1 MFQVL
6 LQYFED
12 RFASFFV
19 DEPLSNYQDL
29 LDRVKKAVPMF
40 KGVDDQQ
47 IIISYKDLSLQTF
60 INIDRDES
68 LHVSEAFRNAS
79 NCGSDIYRRVYL
91 KVRESD
97 SPFLLKRRSDSKE
110 ASTESMSS
118 TKQPK
123 SLLSSFASSVNSERS
138 AVADACDWKKSKGN
152 QLSQKLQSLSDS
164 KLAIE
169 THIRELEI
177 DVVEPPRVGSYA
189 TMICGNC
196 HIRGHRAEGNRGG
209 SCKSPPCQSFISCGQ
224 KKKHPEHTEEIRKMK
239 KQLKEVQKEIDTVTM
254 EKKNFDSFQSK
265 SISAFSSAV
274 TPRLIK
280 AFPEKYSLKTA
291 QGKLQLQ
298 KDIATLRLACCN
310 EIPSRADTS
319 DRELFTS
326 LLDKQKE
333 IINEVYVPVDVKTNA
348 NGNQT
353 TVNFAVSPVRAE
365 RRNKRSRSPSSGSS
379 EESESS
385 RERKRKRRKKK
396 YRHKKSRSKKS
407 RKKHRTNDS
416 FSESEDDRSRSDTTK
431 ANVENATADSRK
443 CSLDELATIAT
454 AITFQNNGGES

>member
-1 MFQVL
+1 M
-6 LQYFED
+6 
-12 RFASFFV
+12 
-19 DEPLSNYQDL
+19 
-29 LDRVKKAVPMF
+29 
-40 KGVDDQQ
+40 
-47 IIISYKDLSLQTF
+47 
-60 INIDRDES
+60 
-68 LHVSEAFRNAS
+68 
-79 NCGSDIYRRVYL
+79 
-91 KVRESD
+91 
-97 SPFLLKRRSDSKE
+97 
-110 ASTESMSS
+110 
-118 TKQPK
+118 
-123 SLLSSFASSVNSERS
+123 
-138 AVADACDWKKSKGN
+138 
-152 QLSQKLQSLSDS
+152 
-164 KLAIE
+164 AIE

-274 TPRLIK
+274 TPRLTK
-280 AFPEKYSLKTA
+280 AFPEKYSLTTA
-291 QGKLQLQ
+291 QGKLELQ

-310 EIPSRADTS
+310 KIPSRADSS

-396 YRHKKSRSKKS
+396 SRHKKSRSKKS
-407 RKKHRTNDS
+407 RKKHRKNDS
-416 FSESEDDRSRSDTTK
+416 FSESEDDRSRSEDTTK
-431 ANVENATADSRK
+431 ANVGNATTDSRK

>member
-19 DEPLSNYQDL
+19 DEPLTNYQDL

-79 NCGSDIYRRVYL
+79 PCGSDIYRRVYL

-118 TKQPK
+118 TKQY
-123 SLLSSFASSVNSERS
+123 
-138 AVADACDWKKSKGN
+138 
-152 QLSQKLQSLSDS
+152 
-164 KLAIE
+164 
-169 THIRELEI
+169 IRELEI

-209 SCKSPPCQSFISCGQ
+209 SCKSPPCQG
-224 KKKHPEHTEEIRKMK
+224 
-239 KQLKEVQKEIDTVTM
+239 
-254 EKKNFDSFQSK
+254 
-265 SISAFSSAV
+265 
-274 TPRLIK
+274 
-280 AFPEKYSLKTA
+280 
-291 QGKLQLQ
+291 
-298 KDIATLRLACCN
+298 
-310 EIPSRADTS
+310 
-319 DRELFTS
+319 
-326 LLDKQKE
+326 
-333 IINEVYVPVDVKTNA
+333 
-348 NGNQT
+348 
-353 TVNFAVSPVRAE
+353 
-365 RRNKRSRSPSSGSS
+365 
-379 EESESS
+379 
-385 RERKRKRRKKK
+385 
-396 YRHKKSRSKKS
+396 
-407 RKKHRTNDS
+407 
-416 FSESEDDRSRSDTTK
+416 
-431 ANVENATADSRK
+431 
-443 CSLDELATIAT
+443 
-454 AITFQNNGGES
+454 

>member
-19 DEPLSNYQDL
+19 DEPLTNYQDL

-79 NCGSDIYRRVYL
+79 PCGSDIYRRVYL

-123 SLLSSFASSVNSERS
+123 SLLSSFASTVNSESS
-138 AVADACDWKKSKGN
+138 AVADVCDWKTSKGN

-196 HIRGHRAEGNRGG
+196 HIRGHRAEGNCGG

-224 KKKHPEHTEEIRKMK
+224 KKKHPEHTEEMRKMK

-274 TPRLIK
+274 TPRLTK
-280 AFPEKYSLKTA
+280 AFPEKYSLTTA
-291 QGKLQLQ
+291 QGKLELQ

-310 EIPSRADTS
+310 KIPSRADSS

-365 RRNKRSRSPSSGSS
+365 RRNKRSRSHLAKSQ
-379 EESESS
+379 S
-385 RERKRKRRKKK
+385 RHVKENASVERKNLVTRRAG
-396 YRHKKSRSKKS
+396 RRSLEKSTEKTTALVSQKMIAVVQKILQRLTLEMLPQT
-407 RKKHRTNDS
+407 RENVVWTN
-416 FSESEDDRSRSDTTK
+416 
-431 ANVENATADSRK
+431 
-443 CSLDELATIAT
+443 
-454 AITFQNNGGES
+454 

>member
-19 DEPLSNYQDL
+19 DEPLTNYQDL

-68 LHVSEAFRNAS
+68 LHVSETFRNAS
-79 NCGSDIYRRVYL
+79 PCGSDIYRRVYL

-97 SPFLLKRRSDSKE
+97 SPFLLKRSRRSDSKE

-123 SLLSSFASSVNSERS
+123 SLLSSFASTVNSESS
-138 AVADACDWKKSKGN
+138 AVADVCDWKTSKGN

-274 TPRLIK
+274 TPRLTK
-280 AFPEKYSLKTA
+280 AFPEKYSLTTA
-291 QGKLQLQ
+291 QGKLELQ

-310 EIPSRADTS
+310 KIPSRADS
-319 DRELFTS
+319 SYRELFTS

-396 YRHKKSRSKKS
+396 SRHKKAGRRSLEKS
-407 RKKHRTNDS
+407 TEKTTALVSQKMIAVVQKILQRLTLETLPQTRENVVWTN
-416 FSESEDDRSRSDTTK
+416 
-431 ANVENATADSRK
+431 
-443 CSLDELATIAT
+443 
-454 AITFQNNGGES
+454 